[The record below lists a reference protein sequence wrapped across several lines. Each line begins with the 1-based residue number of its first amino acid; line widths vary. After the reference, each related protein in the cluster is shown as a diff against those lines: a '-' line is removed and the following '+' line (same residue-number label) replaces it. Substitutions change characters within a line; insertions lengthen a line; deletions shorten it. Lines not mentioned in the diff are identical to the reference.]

1 MFICLNEKLYQ
12 WNIWMS
18 ICVGLRWDHM
28 IYCFLYALDVVSIDM
43 RMWSCIMHVFPL
55 CFYICMHCCCVCL
68 YVIRTYSCFTCV
80 WMFTL
85 CVCFFFLSFL
95 FMVLCRS
102 RIIRYEVEGTLGKS
116 WLSSWK
122 IWESYRMLLFHVLI
136 PLTSAS
142 NNLSLFSY

>member
-43 RMWSCIMHVFPL
+43 RMWSCIMHVSPL
-55 CFYICMHCCCVCL
+55 CFYICMHCCCVCML
-68 YVIRTYSCFTCV
+68 FAH
-80 WMFTL
+80 TL
-85 CVCFFFLSFL
+85 VLLVSECSPFVFVFFFLSFL

-122 IWESYRMLLFHVLI
+122 TWESYRMLLFHVLI
-136 PLTSAS
+136 PLTSAL

>member
-1 MFICLNEKLYQ
+1 MEHMNEHLCWFTLRSYDLLFFIRTWCCIYWYENVELYNACFPPMFLY
-12 WNIWMS
+12 
-18 ICVGLRWDHM
+18 
-28 IYCFLYALDVVSIDM
+28 LYAL
-43 RMWSCIMHVFPL
+43 L
-55 CFYICMHCCCVCL
+55 LCL
-68 YVIRTYSCFTCV
+68 YVICTYSCFTCV

-122 IWESYRMLLFHVLI
+122 TWESYRMLLFHVLI